1 LRKWVRVIG
10 LLTVGLDRVQHLA
23 MDQITTSFDASV
35 AAPTALKTKTYSSAD
50 AVALLRSA
58 GVPVTHQRIEIAR
71 ALFSAPVHLSADQI
85 WANVREHAPDVSRAT
100 VYNTLRLFS
109 DKRLVRELFVD
120 PQRVVY
126 DSTTAPHFHLY
137 NMDTGEVRD
146 LADDEIA
153 VIGSPRLPEGTV
165 LQEIDV
171 IVRVRNRQD

>member
-1 LRKWVRVIG
+1 
-10 LLTVGLDRVQHLA
+10 
-23 MDQITTSFDASV
+23 MNTTFYAPAGV
-35 AAPTALKTKTYSSAD
+35 PTAMKAYSSAD
-50 AVALLRSA
+50 AIACLRAA

-100 VYNTLRLFS
+100 VYNTLRLFTE
-109 DKRLVRELFVD
+109 KHLVRELFVD

-146 LADDEIA
+146 LADDELQ
-153 VIGSPRLPEGTV
+153 VIGTPRLPEGTV
-165 LQEIDV
+165 LQEVDV
-171 IVRVRNRQD
+171 IVRVRNRHD

>member
-1 LRKWVRVIG
+1 
-10 LLTVGLDRVQHLA
+10 
-23 MDQITTSFDASV
+23 MDQMNTSFHSAA
-35 AAPTALKTKTYSSAD
+35 AAPTAMKTYSSAD
-50 AVALLRSA
+50 AIACLRSA

-85 WANVREHAPDVSRAT
+85 WANVREHSPDVSRAT

-109 DKRLVRELFVD
+109 EKHLVRELFVD
-120 PQRVVY
+120 PQRIVY

-137 NMDTGEVRD
+137 NMDSGEVRD
-146 LADDEIA
+146 LADDELQ
-153 VIGSPRLPEGTV
+153 VIGTPRLPAGTV

>member
-1 LRKWVRVIG
+1 
-10 LLTVGLDRVQHLA
+10 
-23 MDQITTSFDASV
+23 MDLMTASLHSAA
-35 AAPTALKTKTYSSAD
+35 AAPTAMNAYSSVD
-50 AVALLRSA
+50 AIACLRRA

-85 WANVREHAPDVSRAT
+85 WASVREHSPDVSRAT

-109 DKRLVRELFVD
+109 EKQLVRELFVD
-120 PQRVVY
+120 PQRIVY

-137 NMDTGEVRD
+137 NMDSGEVRD
-146 LADDEIA
+146 LADDELQ
-153 VIGSPRLPEGTV
+153 VIGTPRLPEGTV